1 MISTTYLLLRG
12 IAEAFDDA
20 GEALDAPHLNRY
32 RLTITAAWVR
42 SVAHLVKHGQWQSAS
57 ETLLLQLEELEKLG
71 SAFFTNMVCNHLRS
85 IALAMGRDQDMVER
99 YARALYT
106 ELVENLPIV
115 VGAWL
120 GVEA

>member
-12 IAEAFDDA
+12 IAEALDDA
-20 GEALDAPHLNRY
+20 AEPLPAHVNRY
-32 RLTITAAWVR
+32 RLSIAAAWIR
-42 SVAHLVKHGQWQSAS
+42 SVAHLVKNEQWQGAS
-57 ETLLLQLEELEKLG
+57 ETLLLQLEELEKLD

-85 IALAMGRDQDMVER
+85 IALVLGRDQEMVER
-99 YARALYT
+99 YARALYM
-106 ELVENLPIV
+106 ELIENLPVV